1 MKSFK
6 NPVVVTQ
13 QVQATPEEV
22 WAALTDLDQM
32 HGWYFDNIPE
42 FKPIKG
48 FKTQFPVQ
56 SGDKIFTHLWEITEA
71 IPTKKISYT
80 WSFKEYSGEGGVIFE
95 ISKLNNKTLVSLT
108 NYVTKPFPD
117 NIVEFTRESCVG
129 GWKYF
134 INQKLKEYLENK

>member
-22 WAALTDLDQM
+22 WAALTELDQM
-32 HGWYFDNIPE
+32 HCWYFDNIPE
-42 FKPIKG
+42 FKPVKG

-56 SGDKIFTHLWEITEA
+56 SGDNIFTHLWEITEV

-108 NYVTKPFPD
+108 NYVTEPFPD
-117 NIVEFTRESCVG
+117 NIVEFTRESCEG